1 MNSEGNLAPALCVGV
16 INAYRE
22 NDAWRMADLYGRLL
36 RLSDTLYAAGG
47 IRATKAA
54 LNALGLPGGFPR
66 LPQLP
71 VVDASVPPLLETIE
85 RLGIGA
91 LEGWG

>member
-1 MNSEGNLAPALCVGV
+1 MV
-16 INAYRE
+16 
-22 NDAWRMADLYGRLL
+22 DFYGKLL
-36 RLSDTLYAAGG
+36 RLSGTFYAAGG

-71 VVDASVPPLLETIE
+71 VPDASVPPLLDTIE
-85 RLGIGA
+85 RLGIGTI
-91 LEGWG
+91 EGWR